1 MSESERNTGVAGASK
16 TGRRRG
22 LLSGPASKPRLS
34 AWRAAHS
41 GEERPSALVVRVP
54 HDGVVDVLD
63 VVAAVIES
71 DGRILA
77 CRRRPEKDAGGKWEF
92 PGGKVEAGETHEQ
105 ALAREI
111 REELGVEIEVGE
123 LLTVDDTAGST
134 RVIRL
139 SCFWATLSSESP
151 TSSTD
156 HDSMLWVTRADLTPL
171 EWAPADLPAVA
182 LLTA

>member
-1 MSESERNTGVAGASK
+1 M
-16 TGRRRG
+16 
-22 LLSGPASKPRLS
+22 
-34 AWRAAHS
+34 
-41 GEERPSALVVRVP
+41 
-54 HDGVVDVLD
+54 DVLE

-123 LLTVDDTAGST
+123 LLTVDDTAGFART
-134 RVIRL
+134 IRL

-151 TSSTD
+151 TVSTD
-156 HDSMLWVTRADLTPL
+156 HDAMLWATRSELTPL

>member
-1 MSESERNTGVAGASK
+1 M
-16 TGRRRG
+16 
-22 LLSGPASKPRLS
+22 
-34 AWRAAHS
+34 
-41 GEERPSALVVRVP
+41 
-54 HDGVVDVLD
+54 DVLE

-111 REELGVEIEVGE
+111 REELGVDIEVGE

-139 SCFWATLSSESP
+139 SCFWAKLSSETP

-171 EWAPADLPAVA
+171 GWAPADLPAVA

>member
-1 MSESERNTGVAGASK
+1 M
-16 TGRRRG
+16 
-22 LLSGPASKPRLS
+22 
-34 AWRAAHS
+34 
-41 GEERPSALVVRVP
+41 
-54 HDGVVDVLD
+54 DVLD

>member
-1 MSESERNTGVAGASK
+1 MRTSVFS
-16 TGRRRG
+16 
-22 LLSGPASKPRLS
+22 
-34 AWRAAHS
+34 
-41 GEERPSALVVRVP
+41 RVSDWP
-54 HDGVVDVLD
+54 HHGVVDVLE

-123 LLTVDDTAGST
+123 LLTVDDTAGFART
-134 RVIRL
+134 IRL

-151 TSSTD
+151 TVSTD
-156 HDSMLWVTRADLTPL
+156 HDAMLWVTRSGLTPL

>member
-1 MSESERNTGVAGASK
+1 LVA
-16 TGRRRG
+16 
-22 LLSGPASKPRLS
+22 
-34 AWRAAHS
+34 
-41 GEERPSALVVRVP
+41 RVP
-54 HDGVVDVLD
+54 HDGVVDVLE

-123 LLTVDDTAGST
+123 RITLDDTEVGT
-134 RVIRL
+134 RTIRL
-139 SCFWATLSSESP
+139 SCWWARLIGAGPSA
-151 TSSTD
+151 STD
-156 HDSMLWVTRADLTPL
+156 HDQLRWATRREFDSLDWAGPDL
-171 EWAPADLPAVA
+171 AAVA
-182 LLTA
+182 KLTQGI

>member
-1 MSESERNTGVAGASK
+1 M
-16 TGRRRG
+16 
-22 LLSGPASKPRLS
+22 
-34 AWRAAHS
+34 
-41 GEERPSALVVRVP
+41 
-54 HDGVVDVLD
+54 DVLE

-111 REELGVEIEVGE
+111 REELGVDIEVGD
-123 LLTVDDTAGST
+123 LLTTDVTITST
-134 RVIRL
+134 LTIRL
-139 SCFWATLSSESP
+139 SCFWAKLRGDHP
-151 TSSTD
+151 TVSID
-156 HDSMLWVTRADLTPL
+156 HDAMTWTPYAELADH

-182 LLTA
+182 LLCNWGPTI

>member
-1 MSESERNTGVAGASK
+1 M
-16 TGRRRG
+16 
-22 LLSGPASKPRLS
+22 
-34 AWRAAHS
+34 
-41 GEERPSALVVRVP
+41 
-54 HDGVVDVLD
+54 DVLE

-92 PGGKVEAGETHEQ
+92 PGGKVEDGETHEQ

-111 REELGVEIEVGE
+111 REELSVDIEVGE
-123 LLTVDDTAGST
+123 LLTVDETAGST
-134 RVIRL
+134 RTIRL
-139 SCFWATLSSESP
+139 SCFWATLSSERP

-156 HDSMLWVTRADLTPL
+156 HDSMLWATRSDLTPL

>member
-1 MSESERNTGVAGASK
+1 M
-16 TGRRRG
+16 
-22 LLSGPASKPRLS
+22 
-34 AWRAAHS
+34 
-41 GEERPSALVVRVP
+41 
-54 HDGVVDVLD
+54 DVLE

-111 REELGVEIEVGE
+111 REELGVNIEVGE

-134 RVIRL
+134 GVIRL
-139 SCFWATLSSESP
+139 SCFWAALSSESP
-151 TSSTD
+151 TASTD
-156 HDSMLWVTRADLTPL
+156 HDSMLWATRSELTRL
-171 EWAPADLPAVA
+171 DWAPADLPAVA